1 MRGKIVLQ
9 FFSLLTRKK
18 CKGKKWFFFFF
29 TISPKKIEITERF
42 ILSFFYGVVLLFGYY
57 MVLVDGVLRL

>member
-1 MRGKIVLQ
+1 MV
-9 FFSLLTRKK
+9 
-18 CKGKKWFFFFF
+18 FFF

-42 ILSFFYGVVLLFGYY
+42 ILSLFYGVVLLFGYY